1 MTEVLEFTGE
11 PFDAVAW
18 TTPPPADPEP
28 AADPVPAT
36 PPAPAV
42 PATQPAPAG
51 GAPQSVSTLVELRT
65 ALVSAHS
72 GALRAQAALQRRLLG
87 LPGRAAV
94 AAGPAPAA
102 AEGAFKPLARSV
114 VTRLGAAELRRL
126 AAGDIAGVFGAGYDQ
141 EDCNRD
147 VLLAAGADLA
157 LAEVTALE
165 LRGGAAGQGRVVART
180 VPGADPVEATV
191 QAAQV
196 FALFTGLHLCLA
208 DARFVRVDPEHTHV
222 EPHPATGTGATADAD
237 ATSLDVEV
245 EWIDLV
251 PRPALRVRARGDGAL
266 VAGVEVAVH
275 EKPGV
280 PVGPERGGF
289 PARWLGRKSS
299 QGERVLLSE
308 FQLTHLARG
317 DQGVALGPEFA
328 HYTGIKATRIPTG
341 GLLLVDRVI
350 DIQGERGRL
359 DSATYQTE
367 YDSPADSWYYADTAN
382 ASMPNCVY
390 METSLQSALLIG
402 YHLGATLSRPHETQC
417 LRNLGG
423 TATVLHEVDL
433 RDTTIRQDSALVS
446 TTPMPGSTLQS
457 FTYTLAANGVPFYS
471 GETLFGY
478 FSEEA
483 LRNQTGLDAGRDVP
497 TWRDE
502 NPTAEGRTV
511 DIAARRADPA
521 APLCSREHLALLDE
535 LTVVDGGGRYGKGY
549 LHSTRAIDPDDW
561 FFVRHFH
568 LDPVI
573 PGSLGV
579 ETVIQALQEWLL
591 DSGLADGMRDPGFVL
606 PVGVPFTWKY
616 RGQFLPTDGTTTL
629 EAHIKEVQRKS
640 GRLRVTADASMW
652 KPGLRIYE
660 LNDIAIEL
668 REQGA
673 APW

>member
-1 MTEVLEFTGE
+1 MTEVLEFEGE

-18 TTPPPADPEP
+18 TTPPPAQPEP
-28 AADPVPAT
+28 AAPAAPATDPVPTA
-36 PPAPAV
+36 PPALPAPAV
-42 PATQPAPAG
+42 PAG
-51 GAPQSVSTLVELRT
+51 GAPQPVSTLVELRT

-87 LPGRAAV
+87 HPGRTAV
-94 AAGPAPAA
+94 AAGPVRAA
-102 AEGAFKPLARSV
+102 AEGAFKPPARSV

-141 EDCNRD
+141 EDRNPD
-147 VLLAAGADLA
+147 VRLALGADLA

-165 LRGGAAGQGRVVART
+165 LRGGAAGNGRVVART
-180 VPGADPVEATV
+180 VPGADPVEATA
-191 QAAQV
+191 QAAEV
-196 FALFTGLHLCLA
+196 FALFTGLHLCLG
-208 DARFVRVDPEHTHV
+208 DARFVRVEPQHAHV
-222 EPHPATGTGATADAD
+222 EPGTDTDAD
-237 ATSLDVEV
+237 TALDVEV

-251 PRPALRVRARGDGAL
+251 PRPALRVRARSGGAV
-266 VAGVEVAVH
+266 VAGAEVAVH

-289 PARWLGRKSS
+289 PAQWLGRKSA

-308 FQLTHLARG
+308 FQLAHLARG
-317 DQGVALGPEFA
+317 DQGLALGPEFA

-341 GLLLVDRVI
+341 GLLLIDRVV

-359 DSATYQTE
+359 DGATYQTE
-367 YDSPADSWYYADTAN
+367 YDSPADSWYYADSAN

-433 RDTTIRQDSALVS
+433 RDTTIRQDSALES

-478 FSEEA
+478 FSEQA
-483 LRNQTGLDAGRDVP
+483 LENQTGLDAGRDVP

-502 NPTAEGRTV
+502 NPTAVGRTV
-511 DIAARRADPA
+511 DVAARRADPA
-521 APLCSREHLALLDE
+521 APLCSRDRLALLDE

-549 LHSTRAIDPDDW
+549 LHSARSIDPDDW

-579 ETVIQALQEWLL
+579 ETVIQAMQEWLL
-591 DSGLADGMRDPGFVL
+591 DSGLGDGMRDPGFVL

-629 EAHIKEVQRKS
+629 EVHIKEIQRKS

-660 LNDIAIEL
+660 LTDIAIEL